1 MFMGMQVF
9 SRLMAST
16 VEWISSGFDSE
27 RAMGEYIKYNPGV
40 LKMGSVIP
48 AVLGFEIPCVKA
60 GNKGK
65 KTGKKDGRI
74 DFLVDYDNFIAV
86 VELKNGEL
94 TKSHLQQLLSY
105 VHGKLPIED
114 SAAKNKRITKGVL
127 VGTSA
132 DCELLVELKKE
143 KKSEIAI
150 VTLNRYKNESDGQLF
165 DIVNTPFPFAIRD
178 YTKYVIEG
186 DPTPYPKSKI
196 VYACV
201 KDFLNKNPSSSYSL
215 LEKKVDFKKTAVP
228 ALLKS
233 EDLSGHPYEWAYVKA
248 PFSVGDT
255 SFVVRN
261 WWDISEKE
269 HYLQIARN
277 LGCKLSEIKS

>member
-1 MFMGMQVF
+1 
-9 SRLMAST
+9 
-16 VEWISSGFDSE
+16 
-27 RAMGEYIKYNPGV
+27 MGEYIKYNPGV
-40 LKMGSVIP
+40 LKMGSVVP
-48 AVLGFEIPCVKA
+48 AVLGFELPCVKA

-65 KTGKKDGRI
+65 KPDKKDGRM
-74 DFLVDYDNFIAV
+74 DLLVDYDNFIAV
-86 VELKNGEL
+86 VELKNEEL

-105 VHGKLPIED
+105 VHGKFSIED
-114 SAAKNKRITKGVL
+114 LPARKKHITKGVL

-150 VTLNRYKNESDGQLF
+150 VTLNRYKNGHEGQLY
-165 DIVNTPFPFAIRD
+165 DIVNTLFPFSIRD

-186 DPTPYPKSKI
+186 DSTPYPKSRI

-215 LEKKVDFKKTAVP
+215 LEKKVDVKKTAVP
-228 ALLKS
+228 VLLNT
-233 EDLSGHPYEWAYVKA
+233 EFLSGHTYEWAYVKN
-248 PFSVGDT
+248 PISVGDI
-255 SFVVRN
+255 SFVVRD

-269 HYLQIARN
+269 QYLQIARN
-277 LGCKLSEIKS
+277 LDCKISEIKS